1 MRLPGTRAW
10 SSCATGTGT
19 VLYMLSG
26 LAIDGRLGVVAIGR
40 TPAEADA
47 MQEGVRRAIDGLL
60 AAG

>member
-1 MRLPGTRAW
+1 LG
-10 SSCATGTGT
+10 ATGTGT